1 VQQRVAT
8 FPLGWAAALFA
19 VAQLADLVTALQV
32 ARELNPIAAIVLS
45 HPLLGLVVKLLLIA
59 FVIGVAQLVARQ
71 RPALAR
77 LLLLFGALA
86 GIAGVISNTQ
96 LTPFVGV

>member
-1 VQQRVAT
+1 MQQRVAT